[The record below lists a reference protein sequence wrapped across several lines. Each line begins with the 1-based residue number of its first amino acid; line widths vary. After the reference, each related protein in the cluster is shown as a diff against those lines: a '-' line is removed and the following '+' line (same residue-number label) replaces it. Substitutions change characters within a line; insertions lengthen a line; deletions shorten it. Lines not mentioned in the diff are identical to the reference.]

1 MGSRCEEPGH
11 VAFVVVVVVK
21 CERLCIRK
29 AVGART
35 KMAQETLCLPQDC
48 LGEGA
53 SVGGVLLIWGL
64 NIIMPIVSPLR
75 QYATMINQVTPY
87 KAHSPVPV

>member
-11 VAFVVVVVVK
+11 VAFVVIVVVVVVK

-53 SVGGVLLIWGL
+53 SVGGVLSSGASI
-64 NIIMPIVSPLR
+64 
-75 QYATMINQVTPY
+75 
-87 KAHSPVPV
+87 